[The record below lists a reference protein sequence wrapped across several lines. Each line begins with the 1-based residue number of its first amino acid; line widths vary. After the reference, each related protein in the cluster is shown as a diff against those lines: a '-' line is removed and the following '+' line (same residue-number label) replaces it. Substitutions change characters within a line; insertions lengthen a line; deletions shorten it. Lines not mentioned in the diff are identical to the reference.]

1 MVFADGKPLED
12 ISDALQQVM
21 EDVQNDPDLTDFYHA
36 ATCFIQRALTDKD
49 FVTSDAADA
58 EAHRLYDRSQELF
71 AEKKDRYRPD
81 MERLFDELRSYR
93 DCITNDRENR
103 RLVETSKKVFND
115 LVILDRNGQF
125 RGFRRK
131 VVKDL
136 VDVVLPRFV
145 GEIRYIPMPRIEYQD
160 RDFDL
165 ILENVILESGIYL
178 PFFLSVFKLPS

>member
-1 MVFADGKPLED
+1 MVFADGKPLDD
-12 ISDALQQVM
+12 ISDALHQVM
-21 EDVQNDPDLTDFYHA
+21 EDVQNDPELTDFYHNV
-36 ATCFIQRALTDKD
+36 TSFIQRALTDKD
-49 FVTSDAADA
+49 FILSDAADA
-58 EAHRLYDRSQELF
+58 EAHRLYDRSQELL
-71 AEKKDRYRPD
+71 AEKKDKYRPD
-81 MERLFDELRSYR
+81 MERLFEELRIYR
-93 DCITNDRENR
+93 DCIVNDRENR

-125 RGFRRK
+125 KGFRRK
-131 VVKDL
+131 VVRDL

-178 PFFLSVFKLPS
+178 TLFLSVLKLSS